1 MDSTLKVL
9 KVGLDLGASS
19 IKVSYFNGECIKDF
33 SFPNRVDSDIE
44 NGDGTLVVIGD
55 EALRVGGV
63 GGVSNAN
70 PKKVNYKNLKH
81 IMLYVTYRLKEELK
95 FKEDGILLDIN
106 TCLPPRQFKES
117 KEEYKELISSLSS
130 KGTVG
135 KDTIE
140 LKIKS
145 VKVGAEGVVLLKSFN
160 LDSIAED
167 MIKIMLLDVGSS
179 TTDIVLLEKLGSTW
193 KIKNA
198 STSEAAGSSM
208 CKDISKHLNATSKGD
223 YKWDNLELLGK
234 YQLDQKVTPIT
245 EHADKIDATVKKL
258 LSDIEKVG
266 TFAEYMPVLAGQGSK
281 LLSKNKLFNKSTSSI
296 VVDSVNQQYGNSRG
310 CLLA

>member
-1 MDSTLKVL
+1 MENTLKVL

-19 IKVSYFNGECIKDF
+19 IKVSYFNGEVIKDF

-55 EALRVGGV
+55 EALKVGGV
-63 GGVSNAN
+63 SGVSNAN

-81 IMLYVTYRLKEELK
+81 IMLYVAYRLKEDLK
-95 FKEDGILLDIN
+95 FKEDGVMLDIT
-106 TCLPPRQFKES
+106 TCLPPKQFRAS
-117 KEEYKELISSLSS
+117 KDEYKELISSIGS
-130 KGTVG
+130 KGKVG
-135 KDTIE
+135 KGNIE
-140 LKIKS
+140 LKIKT

-167 MIKIMLLDVGSS
+167 MIKIMLLDIGSS
-179 TTDIVLLEKLGSTW
+179 TTDIVLLEKLGTTW
-193 KIKNA
+193 KIKDA
-198 STSEAAGSSM
+198 STSDAAGSSM
-208 CKDISKHLNATSKGD
+208 CKDIEKHLNTTSKGD

-234 YQLDQKVTPIT
+234 YQLDQKVKHIT

-258 LSDIEKVG
+258 LNDIDKVG

-281 LLSKNKLFNKSTSSI
+281 LLSKNKLFNKTTDSI
-296 VVDSVNQQYGNSRG
+296 VVDALNQQYGNSRG

>member
-1 MDSTLKVL
+1 MENTLKVL

-19 IKVSYFNGECIKDF
+19 IKVSYFNGEVIKDF

-44 NGDGTLVVIGD
+44 NGDGTLVTIGD
-55 EALRVGGV
+55 ESLKVGGV

-81 IMLYVTYRLKEELK
+81 IMLYVSYRLKEELK
-95 FKEDGILLDIN
+95 FKEDGVMLDIN
-106 TCLPPRQFKES
+106 TCLPPKQFKES
-117 KEEYKELISSLSS
+117 KEEYKDLISGVGS

-135 KDTIE
+135 KDAVE
-140 LKIKS
+140 LRVKS

-160 LDSIAED
+160 LDSVAED
-167 MIKIMLLDVGSS
+167 MIKIMLLDIGSS
-179 TTDIVLLEKLGSTW
+179 TTDIVLLEKLGATW
-193 KIKNA
+193 KIRNA
-198 STSEAAGSSM
+198 ATSEAAGSSM
-208 CKDISKHLNATSKGD
+208 CRDIEKHLNATTSAN
-223 YKWDNLELLGK
+223 YKWDNLELIGK
-234 YQLDQKVTPIT
+234 YQLDQKVTHIT

-258 LSDIEKVG
+258 LNDIDKVG

-281 LLSKNKLFNKSTSSI
+281 LLSKNKLFNTTTNSI
-296 VVDSVNQQYGNSRG
+296 VVDAVNQQFGNSRG